1 MNLSRKRQQGSISML
16 VVISLI
22 AVIAVLGL
30 AIDSGF
36 GYMIRTR
43 LDAAADGAALAAGH
57 AVTRGNTPAEQ
68 TTNAQQAAAAFF
80 TANYPTNF
88 LGSTATMN
96 TPSIVFN
103 AGTVTI
109 DVQAQAQVPVSF
121 MQLFGFRILNVSTH
135 SQTIRKD
142 LDMAFIVDVTGSMT
156 TMPGEPAAVRAN
168 AISFLNNFDIS
179 NDRVAL
185 MHFAYG
191 TIVDVPYKA
200 DSSRGF
206 DRPGMTQA
214 INHFSFKGST
224 NSSEAFWN
232 ARTQMDQL
240 VNPSSL
246 RVIVFFSDGAPNSFA
261 SQFANKVAACNNM
274 VGTVVS
280 GDGQSGTPTGFYRDD
295 QISQS
300 VGWPCSVGN
309 VSNNFIKQL
318 PAFYNAHNPNDQ
330 TFPIVTNSPRV
341 VTNAV
346 TYTNINRA
354 SRNLLEAM
362 AENARA
368 NKIYVFTLGLGL
380 ELTQPAGPDNELGQD
395 VLKCMANTSDAPA
408 RCYNAQEPV
417 GVYCHAATPA
427 DLKPCYSQL
436 ASAILRIAK

>member
-36 GYMIRTR
+36 GYVIRTR

-57 AVTRGNTPAEQ
+57 AVTRGNTQSEQ
-68 TTNAQQAAAAFF
+68 TANAQQAATAFF
-80 TANYPTNF
+80 AANYPARF
-88 LGSTATMN
+88 LGSTATMT
-96 TPSIVFN
+96 TPSIAFN

-109 DVQAQAQVPVSF
+109 DVQAQAQVPVSI
-121 MQLFGFRILNVSTH
+121 MQLFGFQLLRVSTH

-142 LDMAFIVDVTGSMT
+142 LDMAFIIDVTQSMT
-156 TMPGEPAAVRAN
+156 TTPGEPAAVRAN
-168 AISFLNNFDIS
+168 AVSFLNNFDIT

-191 TIVDVPYKA
+191 TVVDVPYKA

-206 DRPGMTQA
+206 DRVGMTTA
-214 INHFSFKGST
+214 INKFAFAGST
-224 NSSEAFWN
+224 NSSEAFWQ
-232 ARTQMDQL
+232 ARNQMNNL
-240 VNPSSL
+240 LNPSSL

-261 SQFANKVAACNNM
+261 SQFQNNVAACDGAM
-274 VGTVVS
+274 GTVAS
-280 GDGQSGTPTGFYRDD
+280 GDALTGPPTGLYRAD
-295 QISQS
+295 QISQKS
-300 VGWPCSVGN
+300 NGCYVSN

-318 PAFYNAHNPNDQ
+318 PAFYNAHDPNDQ
-330 TFPIVTNSPRV
+330 TYPIITNSPR
-341 VTNAV
+341 AV
-346 TYTNINRA
+346 TKAPTYQNINRA

-368 NKIYVFTLGLGL
+368 NKIFVFTLGLGL
-380 ELTQPAGPDNELGQD
+380 QLTRPAGPDKEFGED
-395 VLKCMANTSDAPA
+395 VLKCMANTPDAPA
-408 RCYNAQEPV
+408 RCYNSQQPV
-417 GVYCHAATPA
+417 GVYCHAATAA

-436 ASAILRIAK
+436 ASAILRIAQ